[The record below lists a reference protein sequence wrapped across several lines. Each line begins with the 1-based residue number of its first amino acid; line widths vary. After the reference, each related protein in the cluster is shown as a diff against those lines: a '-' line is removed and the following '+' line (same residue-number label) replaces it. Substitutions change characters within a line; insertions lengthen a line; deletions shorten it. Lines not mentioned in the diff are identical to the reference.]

1 MTDTYAGRVPAFRQI
16 GTVFTEDLNTVQML
30 REAGLTGWDV
40 EKVKLNKLISG
51 YSVKDNLYATVRN
64 DTNHVLGVVRD
75 RYEVMQN
82 EEAFAFADGILDGG
96 GTWDTAGSF
105 NDGTKV
111 FGSMLI
117 DKASIS
123 IDPNG
128 LNDKV
133 DTYLLVSTS
142 HDGSIPLQASIT
154 PIRVICQNTLNLVL
168 KNVGRSKI
176 AQTFKVRH
184 TATAQAR
191 AEVAREALGLTFK
204 YADEFSEMANKMY
217 QTKITDNQFDQMIK
231 NLYPKPVDAPKEGYG
246 SGALTRWNNTY
257 NLLWELRDAPT
268 NRDIKD
274 TAWGALN
281 TLTERLDWFRQG
293 EDSDQKAIAASG
305 FSANL
310 NAEKQRI
317 LSTVLAVAS

>member
-1 MTDTYAGRVPAFRQI
+1 MTTTFAGRVPAFRQI
-16 GTVFTEDLNTVQML
+16 GTVFTEDLNTRQML
-30 REAGLTGWDV
+30 REAKLDMWDV
-40 EKVKLNKLISG
+40 EKIKLDNIVNG
-51 YSVKDNLYATVRN
+51 YSVKDNLWATVRN

-82 EEAFAFADGILDGG
+82 EDAFAFADGILDGG

-117 DKASIS
+117 DKASIA

-133 DTYLLVSTS
+133 DTFLLVSTS

-154 PIRVICQNTLNLVL
+154 PIRVICQNTLNLAL
-168 KNVGRSKI
+168 QKAGRS
-176 AQTFKVRH
+176 ATPQTFKVRH
-184 TATAQAR
+184 TVTAQAR
-191 AEVAREALGLTFK
+191 ADVAREALGLTFK
-204 YADEFSEMANKMY
+204 YADEFSQMANKMY
-217 QTKITDNQFDQMIK
+217 QTEITDNQFDQMIK
-231 NLYPKPVDAPKEGYG
+231 NLYPKPDAPVEGKG
-246 SGALTRWNNTY
+246 SGAFTRWDNTY

-268 NRDIKD
+268 NRDIKN

-293 EDSDQKAIAASG
+293 EDSDQKALAASG
-305 FSANL
+305 FSANV

-317 LSTVLAVAS
+317 LSTVLAVSS

>member
-1 MTDTYAGRVPAFRQI
+1 MTETFAGRVPSFRGL
-16 GTVFTEDLNTVQML
+16 GTVFTEDLTTREML
-30 REAGLTGWDV
+30 HKAELTGWDV
-40 EKVKLNKLISG
+40 EKIKLGNIVNG
-51 YSVKDNLYATVRN
+51 YSVKDNLWATVRN
-64 DTNHVLGVVRD
+64 DTSHVLGVVRD
-75 RYEVMQN
+75 RYEVLQN
-82 EEAFAFADGILDGG
+82 EDAFAWADGILEGG

-154 PIRVICQNTLNLVL
+154 PIRVICQNTLNLAL
-168 KNVGRSKI
+168 RNAGQSKVQ
-176 AQTFKVRH
+176 QTFKVRH
-184 TATAQAR
+184 TVTAQAR
-191 AEVAREALGLTFK
+191 ADVAREALGITFK
-204 YADEFSEMANKMY
+204 YAEDFDKLANDMY
-217 QTKITDNQFDQMIK
+217 QTKITDHQFEQMVK
-231 NLYPKPVDAPKEGYG
+231 FLYPQPDAPKEGEK
-246 SGALTRWNNTY
+246 SGAFTRWQNTVDTI
-257 NLLWELRDAPT
+257 WTLRDAPT
-268 NRDIKD
+268 NRDIKG

-281 TLTERLDWFRQG
+281 TFTERLDWFRQG
-293 EDSDQKAIAASG
+293 DNDEAKALAASG
-305 FSANL
+305 FSANI